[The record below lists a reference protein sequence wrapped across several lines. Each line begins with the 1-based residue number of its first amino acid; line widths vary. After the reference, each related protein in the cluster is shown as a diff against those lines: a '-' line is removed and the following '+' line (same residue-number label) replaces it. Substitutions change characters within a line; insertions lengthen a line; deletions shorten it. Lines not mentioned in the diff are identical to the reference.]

1 MRHRERAAAT
11 LAFDFLPGAATLRLA
26 AALVLLAVW
35 PGLARS
41 AQVEAAGDR
50 APPGALVFR
59 GASDEDCF
67 AAPLVSTDVSFRV
80 AGMVARAR
88 VVQTFHNPRDGW
100 YEGVYVFPLPEKAA
114 VDRLRLR
121 IGERVIEGEIRER
134 AEARQAYDQA
144 RAAGQRT
151 ALMDEERP
159 NIFTTR
165 VANVGPRQTVV
176 VELEYQETL
185 RYADGRFSLGGVA
198 EGYFEISF
206 YEPVSHRLGT
216 SNVGVPAGPETIRRA
231 VAAVDPRAQGR

>member
-1 MRHRERAAAT
+1 MRARMARVLDIGSSFLIVVVVGVAWLALPAAT
-11 LAFDFLPGAATLRLA
+11 ALAET
-26 AALVLLAVW
+26 
-35 PGLARS
+35 
-41 AQVEAAGDR
+41 AGD

-59 GASDEDCF
+59 GATDEDCF
-67 AAPLVSTDVSFRV
+67 GAPLVSTDVSFRV

-88 VVQTFHNPRDGW
+88 IVQTFHNPRDAW

-134 AEARQAYDQA
+134 TEARQAYDQA

-176 VELEYQETL
+176 VELEYQQTL
-185 RYADGRFSLGGVA
+185 RYADGRFSLRFPMVVGPRYIPGNVQVA
-198 EGYFEISF
+198 GAAGERWARDTDRVPDAARITP
-206 YEPVSHRLGT
+206 PVLRPKQHLT
-216 SNVGVPAGPETIRRA
+216 HP
-231 VAAVDPRAQGR
+231 GR